1 MAELHRV
8 EINEKAPNEIEPTE
22 EKPEEQV
29 EANASTEEQ
38 TEDPS
43 QDRPEWLPEKFK
55 SAEDM
60 AQAYSELEKKMGA
73 GAKEDQAEAEQV
85 EEKAED
91 ETEQTEE
98 NVSEAYQAVAEA
110 SKEFFENDGQLS
122 EETYNT
128 LEKAGLPRD
137 LVDSYAAGQQALLQS
152 EESQIQSVANGQYDA
167 MAEWANENLPQE
179 EIDAFDEAVTGGT
192 VQQAKLAVQGLY
204 ARYQNSVGST
214 PKLTQG
220 AVAGTSTMP
229 FKSMQELARAQS
241 DPRYRSGDKAYHEEI
256 DRRLAVSNI

>member
-8 EINEKAPNEIEPTE
+8 EINEKAPNEIEPE
-22 EKPEEQV
+22 EKPEVEQQPQA
-29 EANASTEEQ
+29 ETELPQE
-38 TEDPS
+38 ENE
-43 QDRPEWLPEKFK
+43 RPPWLPEKFS
-55 SAEDM
+55 SAEEM
-60 AQAYSELEKKMGA
+60 AKSYSELEKKLGQA
-73 GAKEDQAEAEQV
+73 PKEDEQEAEQV

-91 ETEQTEE
+91 EKEQSEE
-98 NVSEAYQAVAEA
+98 NVSEAYQTIAEA
-110 SKEFFENDGQLS
+110 SKEFFENDGTLS
-122 EETYNT
+122 EETYNA

-152 EESQIQSVANGQYDA
+152 EEAQIQSVANGQYDA

-179 EIDAFDEAVTGGT
+179 EIDAFDEAVTGGS

-204 ARYQNSVGST
+204 ARYQNATGST

-220 AVAGTSTMP
+220 AVSGTSTMP

>member
-8 EINEKAPNEIEPTE
+8 EINEKTTGEIEPE
-22 EKPEEQV
+22 EKKENV
-29 EANASTEEQ
+29 AEEQ
-38 TEDPS
+38 TQPEAEVQQEQS
-43 QDRPEWLPEKFK
+43 DRPEWLPEKFK
-55 SAEDM
+55 TPEDM
-60 AQAYSELEKKMGA
+60 SKAYAELEKKLGQA
-73 GAKEDQAEAEQV
+73 PKEDTDEAEQV

-91 ETEQTEE
+91 ETEQSEE
-98 NVSEAYQAVAEA
+98 NTSEAYQAVAEA

-122 EETYNT
+122 EETYNV

-137 LVDSYAAGQQALLQS
+137 LVDSYAAGQQALLAS
-152 EESQIQSVANGQYDA
+152 EEGQIKSVAQGNYDA

-192 VQQAKLAVQGLY
+192 ISQAKLAVQGLY
-204 ARYQNSVGST
+204 ARYQNEVGAK

-220 AVAGTSTMP
+220 GVSGVTTMP

-241 DPRYRSGDKAYHEEI
+241 DPRYKTGDKAYHEEI
-256 DRRLAVSNI
+256 DRRLAVSKI

>member
-8 EINEKAPNEIEPTE
+8 EINEKAPSEIEPE
-22 EKPEEQV
+22 EKATAEEPQA
-29 EANASTEEQ
+29 ETELPQEQ
-38 TEDPS
+38 S
-43 QDRPEWLPEKFK
+43 DRPDWLPEKFK
-55 SAEDM
+55 TPEDM
-60 AQAYSELEKKMGA
+60 SKAYSELEKKMGA
-73 GAKEDQAEAEQV
+73 GAKEDQAEVEQV

-91 ETEQTEE
+91 QEEQTEE
-98 NVSEAYQAVAEA
+98 NTSEAYQTIAEA

-122 EETYNT
+122 EETYNA

-152 EESQIQSVANGQYDA
+152 EEAQIQSVANGQYDA
-167 MAEWANENLPQE
+167 MSEWANENLPQE

-204 ARYQNSVGST
+204 ARYQNEVGVK

-220 AVAGTSTMP
+220 AVSGTSTMP

-241 DPRYRSGDKAYHEEI
+241 DPRYKSGDKAYHEEI
-256 DRRLAVSNI
+256 DRRLSVSNI

>member
-8 EINEKAPNEIEPTE
+8 EINEKAPSEIEPE
-22 EKPEEQV
+22 EKPV
-29 EANASTEEQ
+29 TEEELPQ
-38 TEDPS
+38 DQS
-43 QDRPEWLPEKFK
+43 DRPEWLPEKFK
-55 SAEDM
+55 DPADM
-60 AQAYSELEKKMGA
+60 AKAYSELEKKLGQA
-73 GAKEDQAEAEQV
+73 PKEDTEESEQV

-98 NVSEAYQAVAEA
+98 NSSEAYQAVAEA

-122 EETYNT
+122 EETYNA

-152 EESQIQSVANGQYDA
+152 EEGQIKSVAQGNYDA

-192 VQQAKLAVQGLY
+192 ISQAKLAVQGLY
-204 ARYQNSVGST
+204 ARYQNEVGAK

-241 DPRYRSGDKAYHEEI
+241 DPRYKSGDKAYHEEI
-256 DRRLAVSNI
+256 DRRLAVSKI

>member
-8 EINEKAPNEIEPTE
+8 EINEKAPNEIEPAE
-22 EKPEEQV
+22 EKPQEEPQA
-29 EANASTEEQ
+29 ETEELPQ
-38 TEDPS
+38 EQS
-43 QDRPEWLPEKFK
+43 DRPEWLPEKFK

-60 AQAYSELEKKMGA
+60 AQAYAELEKKLGQA
-73 GAKEDQAEAEQV
+73 PKEDTEESEQV

-91 ETEQTEE
+91 EKEQSEE
-98 NVSEAYQAVAEA
+98 DVSEAYKAVAEA

-122 EETYNT
+122 EETYNV

-137 LVDSYAAGQQALLQS
+137 LVDSYAAGQQALLSS
-152 EESQIQSVANGQYDA
+152 EEGQIKSVAQGNYDA

-179 EIDAFDEAVTGGT
+179 EIDAFDEVVTGGSIS
-192 VQQAKLAVQGLY
+192 QAKLAVQGLY
-204 ARYQNSVGST
+204 ARYQNEVGAK

-220 AVAGTSTMP
+220 AVSGVSTMP

-241 DPRYRSGDKAYHEEI
+241 DPRYKSGDKAYHEEI
-256 DRRLAVSNI
+256 DRRLSVSKI

>member
-22 EKPEEQV
+22 EKPEEQAQT
-29 EANASTEEQ
+29 ETEELPQ
-38 TEDPS
+38 EQS
-43 QDRPEWLPEKFK
+43 DRPEWLPEKFK
-55 SAEDM
+55 SPEDM
-60 AQAYSELEKKMGA
+60 SKAYAELEKKLGQA
-73 GAKEDQAEAEQV
+73 PKEDTEESEQV

-91 ETEQTEE
+91 KEEQSEE
-98 NVSEAYQAVAEA
+98 DVSEAYQAVAEA

-122 EETYNT
+122 EETYNA

-152 EESQIQSVANGQYDA
+152 EEGQIKSVAQGNYDA

-179 EIDAFDEAVTGGT
+179 EIDAFDGVVTGGSIS
-192 VQQAKLAVQGLY
+192 QAKLAVQGLY
-204 ARYQNSVGST
+204 ARYQNEVGAK

-241 DPRYRSGDKAYHEEI
+241 DPRYKSGDKAYHEEI
-256 DRRLAVSNI
+256 DRRLSVSNI

>member
-8 EINEKAPNEIEPTE
+8 EINEKAPSEIEPE
-22 EKPEEQV
+22 EKP
-29 EANASTEEQ
+29 NTEEQ
-38 TEDPS
+38 PQAEADVPQTE
-43 QDRPEWLPEKFK
+43 DRPEWLPEKFK
-55 SAEDM
+55 TPEDM
-60 AQAYSELEKKMGA
+60 SKAYSELEKKLGQA
-73 GAKEDQAEAEQV
+73 PKEDEAEPEQV

-98 NVSEAYQAVAEA
+98 GVSEAYQAVAEA

-122 EETYNT
+122 EETYNV

-137 LVDSYAAGQQALLQS
+137 LVDSYAAGQQALLAS
-152 EESQIQSVANGQYDA
+152 EEGQIKSVAQGNYDA

-192 VQQAKLAVQGLY
+192 ISQAKLAVQGLY
-204 ARYQNSVGST
+204 ARYQNEVGAK

-220 AVAGTSTMP
+220 SVNGVTTMP

-241 DPRYRSGDKAYHEEI
+241 DPRYKTGDKAYHEEI
-256 DRRLAVSNI
+256 DRRLSVSNI

>member
-8 EINEKAPNEIEPTE
+8 EINEKAPSEIEPTE
-22 EKPEEQV
+22 EKPAEV
-29 EANASTEEQ
+29 EASTEQQ
-38 TEDPS
+38 TEEVQS
-43 QDRPEWLPEKFK
+43 DRPEWLPEKFK

-60 AQAYSELEKKMGA
+60 AQAYSELEKKLGQP
-73 GAKEDQAEAEQV
+73 KEEATEEPEQSEAEAENK
-85 EEKAED
+85 EEQA
-91 ETEQTEE
+91 EE

-122 EETYNT
+122 EETYNA

-137 LVDSYAAGQQALLQS
+137 LVDSYAAGQQALLAS
-152 EESQIQSVANGQYDA
+152 EEGQIKSVAQGNYDA

-192 VQQAKLAVQGLY
+192 ISQAKLAVQGLY
-204 ARYQNSVGST
+204 ARYQNEVGAK

-220 AVAGTSTMP
+220 GVSGVTTMP

-241 DPRYRSGDKAYHEEI
+241 DPRYKSGDKAYHEEI
-256 DRRLAVSNI
+256 DRRLSVSNI

>member
-8 EINEKAPNEIEPTE
+8 EINEKAPSEIEPEKEQQQVDETVETPQDQAIE
-22 EKPEEQV
+22 ETQE
-29 EANASTEEQ
+29 
-38 TEDPS
+38 
-43 QDRPEWLPEKFK
+43 RPEWLPEKFK

-60 AQAYSELEKKMGA
+60 ANAYAELEKRMGA
-73 GAKEDQAEAEQV
+73 GAKED
-85 EEKAED
+85 
-91 ETEQTEE
+91 TEE
-98 NVSEAYQAVAEA
+98 QQEGTDDQPEEAPNYNQAVVDA
-110 SKEFFENDGQLS
+110 SQEFFANDGQLS
-122 EETYNT
+122 EETYKK
-128 LEKAGLPRD
+128 LEEVGLPKD
-137 LVDSYAAGQQALLQS
+137 LVDSYAAGQQALMQS
-152 EESQIQSVANGQYDA
+152 EEAQIQGVANGQYDE
-167 MAEWANENLPQE
+167 MAEWANDNLPQE
-179 EIDAFDEAVTGGT
+179 EIDAFDEAVVNGT

-220 AVAGTSTMP
+220 NVVGSATMP

>member
-8 EINEKAPNEIEPTE
+8 EINEKAPSEIEPE
-22 EKPEEQV
+22 EKPAEVVEQQAEELPQ
-29 EANASTEEQ
+29 EQ
-38 TEDPS
+38 E
-43 QDRPEWLPEKFK
+43 DRPQWLPEKFK

-60 AQAYSELEKKMGA
+60 AQAYSELEKKLGQA
-73 GAKEDQAEAEQV
+73 PKEDQAEAEQV
-85 EEKAED
+85 EEKAENK
-91 ETEQTEE
+91 EEQTEE

-110 SKEFFENDGQLS
+110 SKEFFENDGTLS
-122 EETYNT
+122 EETYNA

-152 EESQIQSVANGQYDA
+152 EEAQIQSVANGQYDA

>member
-8 EINEKAPNEIEPTE
+8 EINEKAPSEIEPE
-22 EKPEEQV
+22 EKP
-29 EANASTEEQ
+29 NTEEQ
-38 TEDPS
+38 PQAEADVPQTE
-43 QDRPEWLPEKFK
+43 DRPEWLPEKFK
-55 SAEDM
+55 TPEDM
-60 AQAYSELEKKMGA
+60 SKAYSELEKKLGQA
-73 GAKEDQAEAEQV
+73 PKEDEAEPEQV

-98 NVSEAYQAVAEA
+98 GVSEAYQAVAEA

-122 EETYNT
+122 EETYNV

-137 LVDSYAAGQQALLQS
+137 LVDSYAAGQQALLAS
-152 EESQIQSVANGQYDA
+152 EEGQIKAVAEGNYDA

-192 VQQAKLAVQGLY
+192 ISQAKLAVQGLY
-204 ARYQNSVGST
+204 ARYQNEVGAK

-220 AVAGTSTMP
+220 SVNGVTTMP

-241 DPRYRSGDKAYHEEI
+241 DPRYKTGDKAYHEEI
-256 DRRLAVSNI
+256 DRRLSVSNI

>member
-8 EINEKAPNEIEPTE
+8 EINEKAPSEIEPEERPVTE
-22 EKPEEQV
+22 EELPQDQ
-29 EANASTEEQ
+29 S
-38 TEDPS
+38 
-43 QDRPEWLPEKFK
+43 DRPEWLPEKFK

-60 AQAYSELEKKMGA
+60 AQAYAELEKKLGQA
-73 GAKEDQAEAEQV
+73 PKEDTEESEQS

-91 ETEQTEE
+91 EKEQTEE
-98 NVSEAYQAVAEA
+98 NTSEAYKAVAEA

-122 EETYNT
+122 EETYNA

-137 LVDSYAAGQQALLQS
+137 LVDSYAAGQQALLAS
-152 EESQIQSVANGQYDA
+152 EEGQIKSVAQGNYDA

-179 EIDAFDEAVTGGT
+179 EIDAFDEVVTGGSIS
-192 VQQAKLAVQGLY
+192 QAKLAVQGLY
-204 ARYQNSVGST
+204 ARYQNEVGAK

-220 AVAGTSTMP
+220 AVSGVSTMP

-241 DPRYRSGDKAYHEEI
+241 DPRYKSGDKAYHEEI
-256 DRRLAVSNI
+256 DRRLSVSNI

>member
-8 EINEKAPNEIEPTE
+8 EINEKAPSEIEPE
-22 EKPEEQV
+22 EKPV
-29 EANASTEEQ
+29 TEAELPQDQS
-38 TEDPS
+38 
-43 QDRPEWLPEKFK
+43 DRPEWLPEKFK
-55 SAEDM
+55 SPEDM
-60 AQAYSELEKKMGA
+60 SKAYAELEKKLGQA
-73 GAKEDQAEAEQV
+73 PKEDTEESEQV

-91 ETEQTEE
+91 ETEQSEE

-122 EETYNT
+122 EETYNA

-152 EESQIQSVANGQYDA
+152 EEGQIKSVAQGNYDA

-179 EIDAFDEAVTGGT
+179 EIDAFDEVVTGGSIS
-192 VQQAKLAVQGLY
+192 QAKLAVQGLY
-204 ARYQNSVGST
+204 ARYQNEVGAK

-220 AVAGTSTMP
+220 AVSGVSTMP

-241 DPRYRSGDKAYHEEI
+241 DPRYKSGDKAYHEEI
-256 DRRLAVSNI
+256 DRRLSVSNI

>member
-8 EINEKAPNEIEPTE
+8 EINEKAPSEIEPEERPVTE
-22 EKPEEQV
+22 EELPQDQ
-29 EANASTEEQ
+29 N
-38 TEDPS
+38 
-43 QDRPEWLPEKFK
+43 DRPEWLPEKFK
-55 SAEDM
+55 SPEDM
-60 AQAYSELEKKMGA
+60 SKAYAELEKKLGQA
-73 GAKEDQAEAEQV
+73 PKEDTEESEQV

-91 ETEQTEE
+91 NEEQTEE
-98 NVSEAYQAVAEA
+98 NTSEAYKAVAEA

-122 EETYNT
+122 EETYNA

-152 EESQIQSVANGQYDA
+152 EEGQIKSVAQGNYDA

-179 EIDAFDEAVTGGT
+179 EIDAFDEVVTGGSIS
-192 VQQAKLAVQGLY
+192 QAKLAVQGLY
-204 ARYQNSVGST
+204 ARYQNEVGAK

-220 AVAGTSTMP
+220 AVSGTSTMP

-241 DPRYRSGDKAYHEEI
+241 DPRYKSGDKAYHEEI
-256 DRRLAVSNI
+256 DRRLSVSNI

>member
-8 EINEKAPNEIEPTE
+8 EINEKAPSEIEPE
-22 EKPEEQV
+22 EKPAEVTEQQS
-29 EANASTEEQ
+29 ETELPQEQ
-38 TEDPS
+38 E
-43 QDRPEWLPEKFK
+43 DRPQWLPEKFK

-60 AQAYSELEKKMGA
+60 AQAYSELEKKLGQP
-73 GAKEDQAEAEQV
+73 KEEATEEPEQSETEAEDK
-85 EEKAED
+85 E
-91 ETEQTEE
+91 EQTEE
-98 NVSEAYQAVAEA
+98 NVSEAYQTIAEA
-110 SKEFFENDGQLS
+110 SKEFFENDGTLS
-122 EETYNT
+122 EETYNA

-152 EESQIQSVANGQYDA
+152 EEAQIQSVANGQYDA

-204 ARYQNSVGST
+204 ARYQNATGST

-220 AVAGTSTMP
+220 SVSGVSTMP

-256 DRRLAVSNI
+256 DRRLSVSNI

>member
-8 EINEKAPNEIEPTE
+8 EINEKAPSEIEPE
-22 EKPEEQV
+22 EK
-29 EANASTEEQ
+29 AITEEQ
-38 TEDPS
+38 QAEELPQEQS
-43 QDRPEWLPEKFK
+43 DRPEWLPEKFK

-60 AQAYSELEKKMGA
+60 AQAYSELEKKLGQA
-73 GAKEDQAEAEQV
+73 PKEDEAEDAEV
-85 EEKAED
+85 ENKE
-91 ETEQTEE
+91 EQTEE
-98 NVSEAYQAVAEA
+98 NTSEAYQTIAEA

-122 EETYNT
+122 EETYNA

-137 LVDSYAAGQQALLQS
+137 LVDSYAACQQALLQS
-152 EESQIQSVANGQYDA
+152 EEAQIQSVANGQYDA

-204 ARYQNSVGST
+204 ARYQNATGST

-220 AVAGTSTMP
+220 SVSGVSTMP